1 MLFSSL
7 SLLLFPLAS
16 NAIEPTLV
24 ATAANAPEYQQVERN
39 TLVPAGAVRYAP
51 SIFPDRIVL
60 VPATNAATAQGVSW
74 RTDASVTHAVAEIAP
89 AINTPGLHYH
99 ARTVHGASLA
109 LSTTNGAAHHHHVT
123 FTDLQPDTLYAY
135 RVRGGSAQQGD
146 APAQVAW
153 SEWFQFRTPT
163 AEFSPYTAV
172 YFGDAQN
179 AVKSHFSR
187 VVREAFR
194 SAPEAM
200 IMVHA
205 GDLVNSRYGE
215 HDDEWGEWFDAG
227 GWMHGMVNQFVA
239 AGNHEYIE
247 HETGPRT
254 IVPQWSAHFGA
265 PKNGPEPLQSSV
277 YFSDFQG
284 VRYIALDSMQA
295 LQSEE
300 YAKLQADWLRQVLSN
315 NPNHWTIVTH
325 HHPMFSVSLGR
336 DNPPLREHWQPVFE
350 EFGVDLVLQGHDHTY
365 GRGQNIAEG
374 SSGQLTAEGP
384 MYVVSVAGP
393 KMYLVGERA
402 EQHMQATAEE
412 LQLFQTLHFTADTL
426 RYQARTVTGEL
437 FDAFDLVR
445 DEQGNVAVVDRG
457 IDKASPLIMHR
468 CSNPNKPRETR
479 CWNGTEVIQ
488 P

>member
-1 MLFSSL
+1 MFLTTMISSF
-7 SLLLFPLAS
+7 LLPL
-16 NAIEPTLV
+16 
-24 ATAANAPEYQQVERN
+24 AANAAIDNTQSVPQYTHVERN

-60 VPATNAATAQGVSW
+60 VPAADAATAQGVSW
-74 RTDASVTHAVAEIAP
+74 RTDASVAHAVAEIAP
-89 AINTPGLHYH
+89 ALATPGLHYQ
-99 ARTVHGASLA
+99 SLAVQGKTMA
-109 LSTTNGAAHHHHVT
+109 LSTSNGDAHHHHVT
-123 FTDLQPDTLYAY
+123 FSDLEPDTLYAY
-135 RVRGGSAQQGD
+135 RVRGGSAQEGD

-187 VVREAFR
+187 VIREAFR

-227 GWMHGMVNQFVA
+227 GWLHGMVNQFA
-239 AGNHEYIE
+239 APGNHEYIE
-247 HETGPRT
+247 HESGPRT
-254 IVPQWSAHFGA
+254 IVPQWAAHFGV

-277 YFSDFQG
+277 YYTDFQG

-300 YAKLQADWLRQVLSN
+300 YAILQADWLREVLRN
-315 NPNHWTIVTH
+315 NPNQWTIVSH

-336 DNPPLREHWQPVFE
+336 DNPPLRQHWQPIYE

-365 GRGQNIAEG
+365 GRGQNITEG
-374 SSGQLTAEGP
+374 TSGQLSAQGP

-393 KMYLVGERA
+393 KMYLVTEQA
-402 EQHMQATAEE
+402 EQQMQATAEE
-412 LQLFQTLHFTADTL
+412 LQLFQTLHFTANTL

-437 FDAFDLVR
+437 FDAFDLSR
-445 DEQGNVAVVDRG
+445 DENGNVTVVDRG
-457 IDKASPLIMHR
+457 IDEASPLFMHR
-468 CSNPNKPRETR
+468 CTNPNKPRETR